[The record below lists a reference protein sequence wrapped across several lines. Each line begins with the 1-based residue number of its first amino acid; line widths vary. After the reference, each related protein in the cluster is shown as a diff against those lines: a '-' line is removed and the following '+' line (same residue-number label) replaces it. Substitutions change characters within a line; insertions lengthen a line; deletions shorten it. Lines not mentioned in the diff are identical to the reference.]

1 MVSIA
6 LTIKPMKLIRLL
18 TVLVA
23 SLCMVT
29 AYAQPK
35 KDAKK
40 EAPAATAKAGA
51 PLDINSATLE
61 QLQKLPGIGA
71 VYSKKIIENRP
82 YNGKDDIVAKAGVPQ
97 ATYDKI
103 KDMIIAKKAAAPKK
117 K

>member
-6 LTIKPMKLIRLL
+6 LTIEPMKLIRLL

-35 KDAKK
+35 DTKK

-51 PLDINSATLE
+51 PLDLNSATLE

-103 KDMIIAKKAAAPKK
+103 KDMIIAKKPTAAKK